1 MAPQQPPR
9 RFSERDDNDKDA
21 RHEEEDAE
29 GEEEEAEGKEG
40 DEEEEDTGGDEE
52 EDTFQCRLC
61 GKTTDV
67 GDGEETFALCDRC
80 ARDYDLD
87 KMWDDLDDEVIS
99 EHQAKTMNLD
109 RYRKRKG
116 PPKQQ
121 KGGGQYRGPPRH

>member
-1 MAPQQPPR
+1 MPPQQPPR
-9 RFSERDDNDKDA
+9 RGSEREDEDKDED
-21 RHEEEDAE
+21 HNEQDAE
-29 GEEEEAEGKEG
+29 EEEEAEELEAGDEG
-40 DEEEEDTGGDEE
+40 DEGNEDD
-52 EDTFQCRLC
+52 DTFVCRIC
-61 GKTTDV
+61 KKTVDV

-121 KGGGQYRGPPRH
+121 HGGGQQYRGPPRH